1 MEDKDLPEGIQ
12 GCTCY
17 QAKPDDV
24 EAYFSGYCNPAVGNG
39 PDYYD
44 VKIKLRSGEWIDIY
58 RKEGYLTAMPYKAT
72 EWKIAEIILWSY
84 CGNQKL
90 VGHTALAKKLRD
102 WKAHDL
108 RRITP
113 HEIRLFLVENQKPM
127 P

>member
-1 MEDKDLPEGIQ
+1 MSSPLPEGIQ
-12 GCTCY
+12 DCRCY

-24 EAYFSGYCNPAVGNG
+24 EAWHSSYGSNHVS
-39 PDYYD
+39 
-44 VKIKLRSGEWIDIY
+44 VKIHTRGGEWVKIW
-58 RKEGYLTAMPYKAT
+58 RHEGDRTAMSFVHKSID
-72 EWKIAEIILWSY
+72 WKMAGIILWSY

-108 RRITP
+108 RRLTP
-113 HEIRLFLVENQKPM
+113 QEIRRFLIENQKPM